1 MEQLADTIVPKELSW
16 LSFNARVLQEAAD
29 PSVPLIERVR
39 FLGIYSS
46 NLDEFFKVRV
56 AELKRQVIIN
66 KAQGQNEEA
75 VSLLRKVQ
83 AEANKYQRTLNRL
96 YKQLL
101 VELADHNIF
110 MRDQDSI
117 TKEQKEWVIAYFKH
131 HVINHINPVI
141 IDTDTDLVS
150 FLKDEFTYLLV
161 NMTDGEEVHHALIE
175 IPTDK
180 LPRFIRMPSED

>member
-117 TKEQKEWVIAYFKH
+117 TKEQKEW
-131 HVINHINPVI
+131 
-141 IDTDTDLVS
+141 L
-150 FLKDEFTYLLV
+150 
-161 NMTDGEEVHHALIE
+161 
-175 IPTDK
+175 
-180 LPRFIRMPSED
+180 